1 MSVRIS
7 GSCLGVPLT
16 FDVDDALAPRFTALL
31 PHGWQDGT
39 ADEDARS
46 WSVSTAFDLVG
57 VLNDAELHVAEQVA
71 GFIAIHAGAVAF
83 DDRAIL
89 IPGRSLSGKSTLT
102 EALVRRGGTYY
113 SDEFA
118 LLDDAGRVHPY
129 ARPLT
134 MRATQSEPA
143 RSIEPQTL
151 QAVGERPVP
160 VALVAYVHYRPDASW
175 DVVDVS
181 PGEGTL
187 ALIDN
192 AVAAQTRSDEVLR
205 HCAAAA
211 RQAKFV
217 RGVRG
222 EAPDA
227 VDEVLRLL
235 EPA

>member
-7 GSCLGVPLT
+7 GSCLGVPLS
-16 FDVDDALAPRFTALL
+16 FDVEDALVPRFTELL
-31 PHGWQDGT
+31 PHGWQAGT
-39 ADEDARS
+39 AAQDART

-57 VLNDAELHVAEQVA
+57 VLNDAELHVAERVA
-71 GFIAIHAGAVAF
+71 DLIAIHAGAVAF
-83 DDRAIL
+83 DGRAIV

-102 EALVRRGGTYY
+102 EALVSHGGTYY

-118 LLDDAGRVHPY
+118 LLDQTGRVHPY

-134 MRATQSEPA
+134 MRATLSEPA
-143 RSIEPQTL
+143 RAIHPQTL
-151 QAVGERPVP
+151 RSVGEHPVP
-160 VALVAYVHYRPDASW
+160 VALVAHVHYASDAQW

-181 PGEGTL
+181 RGEGTL

-192 AVAAQTRSDEVLR
+192 AVAAQTRSDEVLA

-211 RQAKFV
+211 REAHFV

-222 EAPDA
+222 EASQA
-227 VDEVLRLL
+227 VDELLRLL
-235 EPA
+235 ERA